1 CYFKRCYLGQKCQVD
16 ERTGRAICV
25 CKSHC
30 KPIKKPVCGTDGL
43 YYENHCEMHR
53 SACVVGKDVYDARHK
68 DCFYQRAKIILGR
81 SEMLTEDEFISEPT
95 TVRVNNAS
103 EITGENGQP
112 ASDQLRDE
120 SSPSSP
126 VEAVPTDLIDDQSGS
141 DENAG
146 ELVQPPTTD
155 NTGGYDV
162 KSIFRYL
169 DLDMDGY
176 VGSDEIYQIS
186 TLEDLD
192 RIFPLPCSLFHVLQ
206 YGDAN
211 QDHALDIH
219 EFTFSSFV
227 MQSAL
232 TTDLHLPIDKR
243 VVLET
248 AICGGSVSLQCGIKG
263 DPNPI
268 WRHYGYDV
276 QAQGNPNINIFKIFS
291 MPPIF
296 LTFQQVIG
304 DQLKISEVSPKN
316 AGNYTCHARK
326 RPEMKQVI
334 RLSVHSAPHVKIYP
348 RTQHVETG
356 SSFNVMCHVRG
367 IPPPRITWLMNGDQL
382 EMESGRYVIM
392 SNNTELHINSAQ
404 ESDSAAYSCLATNVA
419 GSNEEI
425 GAVFVEDMVETSEY
439 ANGEVAA
446 FFIFHESGIVILDPR
461 SCQELRR
468 IQADEALPGLL
479 RQNKL
484 CQIMNSDGVRH
495 CNWSSAVVAGSRFVY
510 AAQPTENRVVVVD
523 LRLERVVEVLAT
535 DPMPVELY
543 YVASTDQL
551 FVHCWVD
558 GSRRMS
564 NLQVIYAASV
574 PGMHFAAQIQPLDGG
589 NSIDLAVYSFFIPP
603 ESPLNTQSRYGYIV
617 HRGRQVIYKLNLGTL
632 LYDDATIDLSPH
644 GCSPEN
650 MFYQPIGGLLHVT
663 CAYQGGELPRTV
675 TVETA
680 TEKVVETNQES
691 DFDREFT
698 SSDGQHVLR
707 VYPEKQQVRLYNITS
722 SGDLT
727 EPIVLHTNFA
737 VADAAFEQKP
747 SNLRQTTVYISS
759 QSQAE
764 VMHLD
769 TSTGEVGVIDGLSRP
784 LQTSDFPWEPRS
796 RLLVPSS
803 WYDRHVASAGENGV
817 DVIDA
822 ETKEVSCRLHDVTK
836 AMAITWVDG
845 R

>member
-68 DCFYQRAKIILGR
+68 DCFYQR
-81 SEMLTEDEFISEPT
+81 STC
-95 TVRVNNAS
+95 
-103 EITGENGQP
+103 
-112 ASDQLRDE
+112 E
-120 SSPSSP
+120 S
-126 VEAVPTDLIDDQSGS
+126 
-141 DENAG
+141 G
-146 ELVQPPTTD
+146 ELKIFQDRLLDFHESKSRYTD
-155 NTGGYDV
+155 EDAPGDDV

-219 EFTFSSFV
+219 ELLKLYNITE
-227 MQSAL
+227 
-232 TTDLHLPIDKR
+232 LHLPIDKR

-276 QAQGNPNINIFKIFS
+276 QAQGNPNIN
-291 MPPIF
+291 
-296 LTFQQVIG
+296 VIG